1 MCDLGAMR
9 IMAWVELIK
18 IGQFDAIPASFLWQT
33 SAEFAH
39 LIDGYAIMGDAL
51 GTLANEHLQAA
62 ERQGV
67 WRGTSRELWLCLFF
81 EHRRWRHFG
90 ELPSGHDLKLL
101 DDLCD
106 ALRQQLLLAHE
117 DERAELLNLLAG
129 PNRFTS

>member
-18 IGQFDAIPASFLWQT
+18 IGQFDAIPASFSWQT

-67 WRGTSRELWLCLFF
+67 WCGTSRELWLCLFF

-90 ELPSGHDLKLL
+90 ELPSGNDLKIL

-117 DERAELLNLLAG
+117 DERAELLKLLAG

>member
-1 MCDLGAMR
+1 MT
-9 IMAWVELIK
+9 WVELIK
-18 IGQFDAIPASFLWQT
+18 IGQFDAIPASFSWQT

-39 LIDGYAIMGDAL
+39 LIDGYAIMGDDL
-51 GTLANEHLQAA
+51 GTLANERLQAA
-62 ERQGV
+62 EKQGV

-81 EHRRWRHFG
+81 EHRRWRHYG
-90 ELPSGHDLKLL
+90 ELPSGNDLKLL

-117 DERAELLNLLAG
+117 DERAELLNFLAG

>member
-1 MCDLGAMR
+1 MT
-9 IMAWVELIK
+9 WVELVK
-18 IGQFDAIPASFLWQT
+18 IGQFDAIPASFSWQT

-39 LIDGYAIMGDAL
+39 LIDGYAIMGDDL
-51 GTLANEHLQAA
+51 GTLANERLQAA
-62 ERQGV
+62 EKQGV

-90 ELPSGHDLKLL
+90 ELPLGNDLKLL